1 MWSAERSVFF
11 PWFPPDAHVMSPF
24 PQSQSLLGCET
35 DYMLGA
41 SGCGIESTQ
50 ERLRCI
56 TTELGTEKIRATML
70 VLKMTDKYE
79 PTLMLAS
86 VIAS

>member
-1 MWSAERSVFF
+1 
-11 PWFPPDAHVMSPF
+11 MSPF

-41 SGCGIESTQ
+41 S
-50 ERLRCI
+50 I